1 MAAMVRFVND
11 TRRSDVILTLRPV
24 GETQS
29 VRRRSVPDRKQQH
42 LLSRK
47 TPSGFSLVAG
57 RGAAWAR
64 LIEIGGVDCAQLRRA
79 SVA

>member
-1 MAAMVRFVND
+1 M
-11 TRRSDVILTLRPV
+11 LTEGR
-24 GETQS
+24 ES
-29 VRRRSVPDRKQQH
+29 VLQRSVPDRKQQR

-57 RGAAWAR
+57 RGVAWAR